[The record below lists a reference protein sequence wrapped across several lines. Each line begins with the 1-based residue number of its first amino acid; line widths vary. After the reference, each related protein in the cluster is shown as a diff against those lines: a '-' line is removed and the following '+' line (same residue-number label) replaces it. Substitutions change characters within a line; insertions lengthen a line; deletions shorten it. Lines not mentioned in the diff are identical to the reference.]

1 MLGDEMDERGTIV
14 IINKAGRA
22 LRKKCAAV
30 LAENVLDCSGRFSA
44 GDRVHVT
51 FRGRDGGQYAIATG
65 IVRCDDTM
73 LRLLMVQPADARS
86 NPGECADRI
95 ERDPIERDLVVVI
108 REQDLVLLWPSSDVI
123 D

>member
-1 MLGDEMDERGTIV
+1 MLGAEMDERGTIV
-14 IINKAGRA
+14 INNKAGRA

-30 LAENVLDCSGRFSA
+30 LAEYVLDCSGSFSA
-44 GDRVHVT
+44 GDRVCVT

-73 LRLLMVQPADARS
+73 LRQLKGHAADACS
-86 NPGECADRI
+86 NP
-95 ERDPIERDLVVVI
+95 VI
-108 REQDLVLLWPSSDVI
+108 VIQEQDVKLLWPSNSEI

>member
-1 MLGDEMDERGTIV
+1 MLGAEMDERG
-14 IINKAGRA
+14 IIIINNKAGRA

-65 IVRCDDTM
+65 LVRCDDTM
-73 LRLLMVQPADARS
+73 LRQLMGQPADAS
-86 NPGECADRI
+86 NNPVR
-95 ERDPIERDLVVVI
+95 RDDPVI
-108 REQDLVLLWPSSDVI
+108 VIQEQDVKLLWPSSSEI